1 MKIRGIFEGSYE
13 SVWSM
18 NVPDDLYNLYLS
30 TVPDFD
36 ENDREHMQDMWQFF
50 KDNGCYDEID
60 DTQDFDTHITGLE
73 LN

>member
-18 NVPDDLYNLYLS
+18 EVNDYDWNTYLEQN
-30 TVPDFD
+30 PDFD
-36 ENDREHMQDMWQFF
+36 ENDREHMQDMWEHF
-50 KDNGCYDEID
+50 KNLGCYDEID
-60 DTQDFDTHITGLE
+60 DTKDFDTHITGLE